1 LASPDPTHIP
11 VVIVTTGDPIGD
23 GIVASLAHP
32 GGNVTGLTAL
42 GGVLSAKR
50 LQVLK
55 EALPG
60 VQLMAVL
67 TNPSVRTRRRS

>member
-1 LASPDPTHIP
+1 LASSDGTRIP
-11 VVIVTTGDPIGD
+11 VVIVTTADPIGD

-32 GGNVTGLTAL
+32 GGNVTGYAL

-55 EALPG
+55 EVPG
-60 VQLMAVL
+60 VQLVAVL

>member
-1 LASPDPTHIP
+1 
-11 VVIVTTGDPIGD
+11 VIVTTDPIGD

-55 EALPG
+55 EVPG
-60 VQLMAVL
+60 VQLVAVL